1 MSGPLRCLC
10 RRRMLRADS
19 QHRPGDFGAPE
30 RRVTDVLL
38 VLNAAVFLAQLAT
51 KQRLTAWGIKVGR
64 TRACLPARAAQLW
77 TGCAARPCGAGCALC
92 PRQGALLSACNTC
105 PLVRST
111 TA

>member
-1 MSGPLRCLC
+1 
-10 RRRMLRADS
+10 MLRADS

-64 TRACLPARAAQLW
+64 THACLPVRGCLW
-77 TGCAARPCGAGCALC
+77 TGCAARPCGTGFALFQ
-92 PRQGALLSACNTC
+92 RQGALLSACDTC
-105 PLVRST
+105 PLMRST